1 MRCFR
6 ISHIAFV
13 DGVRILSPAVSRRRP
28 ASSAGMFP
36 SRWTFSGSHE
46 SRRHGTDSCGGQW
59 STSLQAKIKSTSA
72 WRGCPLQRRRVGCR
86 VRLCLASSFKHTNT
100 HTYTHTRA
108 RAERDSA
115 PCMVVHE
122 QHSFSFLHA
131 TVSCFINRLKA
142 ITCPMCFGPHFAN
155 CCRIVRL
162 LGVHSKLQT
171 CSYVS
176 VDTFGSLRRWVAQNM
191 RFGAHIHNGN
201 SKVVCCKQTAADTV
215 LFLEN

>member
-1 MRCFR
+1 MLT
-6 ISHIAFV
+6 H
-13 DGVRILSPAVSRRRP
+13 
-28 ASSAGMFP
+28 
-36 SRWTFSGSHE
+36 THTQT
-46 SRRHGTDSCGGQW
+46 H
-59 STSLQAKIKSTSA
+59 
-72 WRGCPLQRRRVGCR
+72 
-86 VRLCLASSFKHTNT
+86 KHTHT
-100 HTYTHTRA
+100 HPRT

-176 VDTFGSLRRWVAQNM
+176 VDTFGSLGRWVAQNM
-191 RFGAHIHNGN
+191 CASMGSVLTYTTAIAKLFAASRLQRTQFFFWKTDRRPETVKTQASIQHPQTLIHEAPEPSILTSE
-201 SKVVCCKQTAADTV
+201 SKTSTPDASEKGFVTSDRPGRRMMATAAGSATTA
-215 LFLEN
+215 LEVETGFMG